1 MKEIIK
7 EIEVLL
13 NSELTDYR
21 ISKDT
26 GITLSVIQNYRNGK
40 YELENM
46 TLKIAKKLYDYI
58 KDRKRR
64 SKSIELLKLT
74 FSFKG
79 DLIIIYG
86 HSLDEIVDQAKEYF
100 EGDYY
105 VNEIDEHNYEE
116 FIKVYINGDLRL
128 DSDEIRYFWEIDGFK
143 NISFI
148 ELATF
153 VHYLEEEYK
162 SSVLFDEFN
171 KTYYIKSKDDLNQIC
186 NHLTRLINDEEN

>member
-7 EIEVLL
+7 EIEGLL

-58 KDRKRR
+58 KDKKRR
-64 SKSIELLKLT
+64 SKSNELLKLT

-79 DLIIIYG
+79 DLITIYG
-86 HSLDEIVDQAKEYF
+86 HSLDEVVDQAKEYF
-100 EGDYY
+100 EGDSY
-105 VNEIDEHNYEE
+105 VNEIDEHDYEE

-128 DSDEIRYFWEIDGFK
+128 DSDKIRYFWEIDGFK

-148 ELATF
+148 ELTTF
-153 VHYLEEEYK
+153 VHNLEEEYK

-171 KTYYIKSKDDLNQIC
+171 NTYYVKSEDDLNQIC